1 MGGKDGAADG
11 TRYCSGHGQTRQEP
25 AADCQGVEAQ
35 LQHRNRGRRRWIGDQ
50 EIRSENG
57 MIVGQGATSDW
68 TDMDV
73 RQRYNGGTCFC
84 QQGAF
89 TYDP

>member
-1 MGGKDGAADG
+1 
-11 TRYCSGHGQTRQEP
+11 
-25 AADCQGVEAQ
+25 
-35 LQHRNRGRRRWIGDQ
+35 
-50 EIRSENG
+50 

-84 QQGAF
+84 HQGAF